1 MNALIQKLE
10 GRFRRL
16 PPFTITAI
24 GLCWVLALG
33 VIDYL
38 TPGAMSFVLFY
49 MLAVVFTG
57 WGAGK
62 WHAWFV
68 SLVAALTMLT
78 VHYYLRRGVPQS
90 ASVAL
95 WNYATRFMVFSVA
108 GWLMAEVARLTRH
121 LSILV
126 EERTAQWKAEAEQHK
141 STSARL
147 TEANERFEQVIN
159 NIGEVFWLSD
169 VSKSQMLYISPGY
182 ERIWGRKCEEL
193 YGEPKSWLAA
203 VHPADR
209 DTVAHRA
216 HTEQAGGTY
225 DVEYRILRPDGS
237 LRWIRD
243 RAFPVRNEQGEVC
256 RIAGLADDIT
266 ERKQTQEVL
275 QTLAT
280 ILESMAEGVV
290 VTDEQGRIVQ
300 MNPAADRI
308 WGYERGEVLGQ
319 SADIF
324 SALPEPEKT
333 AAMQEVLTALRTK
346 GSWRGRFP
354 NRHKSGRLIYCEAFM
369 SRVEVAGRTLY
380 VALEQEVTERLR
392 IQEQL
397 QMQARVLENMA
408 EAVLMTDEQGKIL
421 LTNPALDTLM
431 GYERGELLGQS
442 IGVLSVGDPEELR
455 RVFDRLLE
463 QIKTHGLICGERLA
477 RRKDRAVLEIQ
488 CCSSGFTLDGRFYT
502 VIVGQDITQRKQ
514 AEQTLRQSEESLRVF
529 LDAVPQP
536 ALLLDREGVILLV
549 NQAASAGL
557 SIPHNKLTGQNAFG
571 LLTPPASQNRRAALD
586 QVLRTR
592 KPIRFEDEH
601 RGRYFINFF
610 SPVLDDAGNVSRVA
624 VFALDITERRQAEV
638 ALARKEEL
646 YRTLFELSPDGIVV
660 GDASGTILD
669 ANLAICQ
676 AFGYSRKEL
685 LGRNLRCL
693 APPDQ
698 QDEAKAYLAALRAG
712 QTLLREVWGIR
723 KNGDRRLISLHS
735 KPLLL
740 PDGRQGILA
749 VTRDITETKRTELL
763 KEVFL
768 LLATELNKVDSPLA
782 AGRAICAAADRLW
795 QWDAAVLQL
804 YSVERDCL
812 DSVLLIDTIAGK
824 RCEVSPPT
832 PDSPPPPKM
841 RRIME
846 QGAELIL
853 RTPAELQPNE
863 LVAFGDVQRLSA
875 SLMYA
880 PLRRKGQTVG
890 VLSIQSYT
898 PNAFTEADLRTL
910 EALADQCGGALERIR
925 AEQAVREAHTALEQR
940 VRERTAELQT
950 ANAALQE
957 SEARLQLALREQQT
971 QLAYIESIYQTA
983 PVGLC
988 VLDADFRYVRINDRL
1003 ASLNRLPVHQHLG
1016 RTMHEVLPH
1025 LADAAEEVFRQVI
1038 TTGEPVLNF
1047 ESKETTQ
1054 GQADV
1059 PRVALVHWAPL
1070 KAADGQV
1077 TGVSVVIEEIT
1088 ERRRAERAL
1097 REAHDQLEQRVRERT
1112 AELQAANAALSQ
1124 SEERYRSLINNLNVG
1139 VYRNTPDPH
1148 GRFLQANPALARIL
1162 GYDSVA
1168 EIERVS
1174 VADTYQDPRQRPT
1187 ILADV
1192 LREGTLRSYELR
1204 LKKKDGTPIYASV
1217 NATPHYNANGEVD
1230 WFDGVLEDITQQRLA
1245 QEALRA
1251 SEERY
1256 RTLAETSPDAIFILD
1271 RNIRVEFVNSAAAG
1285 LWGRQP
1291 ADIIGRS
1298 QAEIFPPAIA
1308 QHQSQV
1314 VAAIFANGGVVR
1326 RDEPVPF
1333 PGGERWLETRLTPIR
1348 DAQGAVA
1355 AVMGVSRDISERK
1368 RAEQQLADALD
1379 LNRKMLAAA
1388 ATGIAA
1394 FKASGECLFANE
1406 ALARIPDI
1414 SLARILQASFRRT
1427 ESWRESGL
1435 LQTAEEVLGQ
1445 GQSRSGEFFLRT
1457 RPGKSLWLNC
1467 QLNLFVSN
1475 NQPHL
1480 LVMVQ
1485 DISERKQADT
1495 LLQAQSDLGLNFS
1508 LTSDLDA
1515 ALKHL
1520 LDITMRIGAVDCGGV
1535 HLLNETIGGMDLVA
1549 HHGGS
1554 PAFLKAV
1561 AHWPPDSPQ
1570 MQLVLQGRPVF
1581 SPYRELPFRHDE
1593 PRQNENLRATALIP
1607 LCHNGKAIGALALA
1621 STVADEIPR
1630 QTQIVFE
1637 VIAAQ
1642 AAGAIARIKAENDR
1656 RRLEQQIL
1664 EIGDRQQA
1672 RIGHDIHDGLCQSLV
1687 SLAFD
1692 ANSLHRD
1699 LAAKHHAQAD
1709 RAHRIALYLDHAI
1722 TEARQLSRGLF
1733 PVRLA
1738 TDGLAPALE
1747 ELVNATARRFR
1758 IQCRFPPPE
1767 SAVVVDSTMATHL
1780 YRIAQ
1785 EAVANAVKHGQAR
1798 SVCIRLCNRAGQI
1811 ELSVEDDGRG
1821 LSSAKPGKHG
1831 GMGLHIMDYRARAV
1845 GGTLR
1850 VGQGQRGG
1858 TLVSCCVPLS
1868 QGGQSCP

>member
-1 MNALIQKLE
+1 MKALIQELE
-10 GRFRRL
+10 GRLRRL
-16 PPFTITAI
+16 PPFTIAAI
-24 GLCWVLALG
+24 GLCWVLAIG

-49 MLAVVFTG
+49 LLAVVFTG

-90 ASVAL
+90 ATLAL
-95 WNYATRFMVFSVA
+95 WNYSTRFVVFSVV
-108 GWLMAEVARLTRH
+108 GWLMAEVVRLTRH
-121 LSILV
+121 LSNLV
-126 EERTAQWKAEAEQHK
+126 EERTAQWKAEAQEHK

-147 TEANERFEQVIN
+147 AEANERFEQVIN
-159 NIGEVFWLSD
+159 NITEVFWLTD
-169 VSKSQMLYISPGY
+169 VSKRQVVYVSPGY

-193 YGEPKSWLAA
+193 YREPLAWLDAI
-203 VHPADR
+203 HPADR
-209 DTVAHRA
+209 DAVARRA
-216 HTEQAGGTY
+216 HTDQITGHY
-225 DVEYRILRPDGS
+225 DAEYRIVRPDGTI
-237 LRWIRD
+237 RWVRD
-243 RAFPVRNEQGEVC
+243 RGFPVRNAQGEVY
-256 RIAGLADDIT
+256 RVAGLADDIT
-266 ERKQTQEVL
+266 ERKQAREALETQAAIL
-275 QTLAT
+275 Q
-280 ILESMAEGVV
+280 SMAEGVV
-290 VTDEQGRIVQ
+290 VSDEQGRTMQ
-300 MNPAADRI
+300 MNPAAEQL
-308 WGYERGEVLGQ
+308 WGYQQNELLGQPSRVLGALLEPGTSKLQEEARAALQAAGAWRGTFKDRRKDGEV
-319 SADIF
+319 I
-324 SALPEPEKT
+324 
-333 AAMQEVLTALRTK
+333 
-346 GSWRGRFP
+346 
-354 NRHKSGRLIYCEAFM
+354 HCEAVV
-369 SRVEVAGRTLY
+369 SQVESQGRTLF
-380 VALEQEVTERLR
+380 VSVEQEVTERLR

-397 QMQARVLENMA
+397 QMQARVLGNMA

-421 LTNPALDTLM
+421 LTNPALDAIM

-442 IGVLSVGDPEELR
+442 IGVLSVGDPEEPG
-455 RVFDRLLE
+455 RVFNRLLE
-463 QIKTHGLICGERLA
+463 QVRTHGLSCGERLA
-477 RRKDRAVLEIQ
+477 RRKDGAVIEIQ
-488 CCSSGFTLDGRFYT
+488 CSSSGFTFDGRFFT
-502 VIVGQDITQRKQ
+502 VSVGQDITKRKR
-514 AEQTLRQSEESLRVF
+514 AEQALRQSEESLRVF
-529 LDAVPQP
+529 LNALPQP
-536 ALLLDREGVILLV
+536 ALLLDREGAILLA
-549 NQAASAGL
+549 NQAASAALG
-557 SIPHNKLTGQNAFG
+557 IPHNKLTGQNVFG
-571 LLTPPASQNRRAALD
+571 LLTPTASQNRRTAFD

-592 KPIRFEDEH
+592 KPMRFEDER
-601 RGRYFINFF
+601 RGRHFINFF
-610 SPVLDDAGNVSRVA
+610 SPVLDDVGNVCRVA
-624 VFALDITERRQAEV
+624 IFALDFTERKRAED

-646 YRTLFELSPDGIVV
+646 YRTLFELSPDGILVE
-660 GDASGTILD
+660 GSNGTILD
-669 ANLAICQ
+669 ANQAICQ

-685 LGRNLRCL
+685 LGRNARCF
-693 APPDQ
+693 APPDRQ
-698 QDEAKAYLAALRAG
+698 EEVQAHLAALRAG
-712 QTLLREVWGIR
+712 QTLLHEVWNVR
-723 KNGDRRLISLHS
+723 KNGGRCLVSLHA

-740 PDGRQGILA
+740 PDGRPGILA
-749 VTRDITETKRTELL
+749 VARDITETKRAELMTNA
-763 KEVFL
+763 FL
-768 LLATELNKVDSPLA
+768 FLATELNEVDSPLA
-782 AGRAICAAADRLW
+782 AGRAIVAAADRLW

-863 LVAFGDVQRLSA
+863 LVAFGDVQHLSA

-880 PLRRKGQTVG
+880 PLRRKGKTVG

-957 SEARLQLALREQQT
+957 SQARLQAALREQQS

-988 VLDADFRYVRINDRL
+988 VLDTDFRYVRINDRL

-1016 RTMHEVLPH
+1016 RTMHEVLPD
-1025 LADAAEEVFRQVI
+1025 LAGPAEEVFRQVI

-1047 ESKETTQ
+1047 ESQETTQ
-1054 GQADV
+1054 GQQADV
-1059 PRVALVHWAPL
+1059 PRVALAHWAPL

-1124 SEERYRSLINNLNVG
+1124 SEERYR
-1139 VYRNTPDPH
+1139 
-1148 GRFLQANPALARIL
+1148 
-1162 GYDSVA
+1162 
-1168 EIERVS
+1168 
-1174 VADTYQDPRQRPT
+1174 
-1187 ILADV
+1187 
-1192 LREGTLRSYELR
+1192 
-1204 LKKKDGTPIYASV
+1204 
-1217 NATPHYNANGEVD
+1217 
-1230 WFDGVLEDITQQRLA
+1230 
-1245 QEALRA
+1245 
-1251 SEERY
+1251 
-1256 RTLAETSPDAIFILD
+1256 TLAETSPDAIFILD
-1271 RNIRVEFVNSAAAG
+1271 RNSRVEFVNSAAAD

-1298 QAEIFPPAIA
+1298 QTEIFPPAIA
-1308 QHQSQV
+1308 QRQSQV
-1314 VAAIFANGGVVR
+1314 VAGIFANGRAVR
-1326 RDEPVPF
+1326 RDVRTPF

-1355 AVMGVSRDISERK
+1355 AVMGVSRDITRRK
-1368 RAEQQLADALD
+1368 HAEQELADALD

-1388 ATGIAA
+1388 TTGIAA

-1406 ALARIPDI
+1406 ALARILST
-1414 SLARILQASFRRT
+1414 SLARVLQANFRRI

-1445 GQSRSGEFFLRT
+1445 RQSRSGEFFLRT

-1467 QLNLFVSN
+1467 QMNLFVSS
-1475 NQPHL
+1475 NQTHL
-1480 LVMVQ
+1480 LVVVQ
-1485 DISERKQADT
+1485 DVTERKQADI
-1495 LLQAQSDLGLNFS
+1495 LLQAQCDLGLNFS
-1508 LTSDLDA
+1508 LTSDLDV

-1520 LDITMRIGAVDCGGV
+1520 LDIVTRIGTVDCGGV
-1535 HLLNETIGGMDLVA
+1535 HLLNETNGGMDLVA

-1554 PAFLKAV
+1554 PAFLKTM
-1561 AHWPPDSPQ
+1561 AHWPPDSPET
-1570 MQLVLQGRPVF
+1570 QLVLQGRPVF
-1581 SPYRELPFRHDE
+1581 SLFRDLPIRHEE
-1593 PRQNENLRATALIP
+1593 PRQNEGLRATAVVP
-1607 LCHNGKAIGALALA
+1607 LCHDAKVIGALALA

-1642 AAGAIARIKAENDR
+1642 AAGAIARIKAETDR
-1656 RRLEQQIL
+1656 RRLERQVL

-1672 RIGHDIHDGLCQSLV
+1672 RTGQDIHDGLCQSLV

-1699 LAAKHHAQAD
+1699 LARKHPAQAD
-1709 RAHRIALYLDHAI
+1709 RAGRIALHLDHAI
-1722 TEARQLSRGLF
+1722 TEARQLARGLF

-1738 TDGLAPALE
+1738 TEGLVPALE
-1747 ELVNATARRFR
+1747 ELVNVTARRFQ
-1758 IQCRFPPPE
+1758 IQCRFSPPA
-1767 SAVVVDSTMATHL
+1767 SAVVVDITMATHL

-1785 EAVANAVKHGQAR
+1785 EAVANAVKHSQAR
-1798 SVCIRLCNRAGQI
+1798 SVCIRLCNRDGQI
-1811 ELSVEDDGRG
+1811 ELSIEDDGRG
-1821 LSSAKPGKHG
+1821 LSSAKPSKDG
-1831 GMGLHIMDYRARAV
+1831 GMGLHIMDYRARAI

-1850 VGQGQRGG
+1850 VGRSQPPRLKSNCYPSEARKCSGCLKRVVTLMGYVSGRAYQRCQLTAGECPSGG
-1858 TLVSCCVPLS
+1858 
-1868 QGGQSCP
+1868 GA